1 MEREAKKQRG
11 RRVVTEVKRAAVFW
25 PGERYH
31 QRKLQK
37 KGRAECGQEVRR
49 ARALLRMIRGAR
61 CVNGAT

>member
-37 KGRAECGQEVRR
+37 GGQSADKKCDVPVRCY
-49 ARALLRMIRGAR
+49 G
-61 CVNGAT
+61 